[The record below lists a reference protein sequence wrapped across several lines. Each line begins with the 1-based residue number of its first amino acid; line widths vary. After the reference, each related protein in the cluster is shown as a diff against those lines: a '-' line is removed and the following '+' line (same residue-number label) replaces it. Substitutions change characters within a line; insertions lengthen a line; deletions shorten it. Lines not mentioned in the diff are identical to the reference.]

1 MTGVAEHLI
10 EAEGLTRR
18 YRLGGRMVTALE
30 DVSLCIKPGDYVA
43 VTGPSGS
50 GKTTLMKIFGCLD
63 RPSSGRYQLDG
74 IDVAG
79 LSADRMAD
87 IRNRVLGFLFQSFL
101 LLPQSTALENVE
113 MPLAYAGVQ
122 RTERRRRSR
131 ELLARFG
138 LADRESHRPA
148 RLSGGEQQRVALA
161 RAVINRP
168 SLLLADEPTG
178 ALDEASSGEV
188 MRLFAELNQSGV
200 TIVLATHD
208 MSVAAHARR
217 VLRFRCGRL
226 ESDAF
231 VRQNRPV
238 RHRHRA
244 GDAEYIGR
252 RARFRRVAL

>member
-1 MTGVAEHLI
+1 VAAEHLI

-18 YRLGGRMVTALE
+18 YRLGSRTVTALE
-30 DVSLCIKPGDYVA
+30 DVSLCIKPGEYVA

-50 GKTTLMKIFGCLD
+50 GKTTLMKILGCLD
-63 RPSSGRYQLDG
+63 RPSSGRYRLDG

-87 IRNRVLGFLFQSFL
+87 IRNRVLGFLFQSFM

-113 MPLAYAGVQ
+113 MPLAYAGVG
-122 RTERRRRSR
+122 RPERRRRAR
-131 ELLARFG
+131 EALARFG
-138 LADRESHRPA
+138 LADRENHRPS

-178 ALDEASSGEV
+178 ALDKVSASEV

-200 TIVLATHD
+200 TILLATHNI
-208 MSVAAHARR
+208 SVARCARR
-217 VLRFRCGRL
+217 VLRFKCGRL
-226 ESDAF
+226 VGDAIRLSTRS
-231 VRQNRPV
+231 VRS
-238 RHRHRA
+238 RHPA
-244 GDAEYIGR
+244 GDGEQAS
-252 RARFRRVAL
+252 RRVRLTRIAL